1 MHTSRQNGIANA
13 RYNGSRRAE
22 NGRMGLPKTILTEDE
37 YLAFERAAEERHIY
51 VDGEIFAMA
60 GETGEHSD
68 IVTNTAVTLANQ
80 LGDGPCRVRI
90 KDTKVRSGPL
100 PKSPRRPAGLYSY
113 PDIVVICDEP
123 EYLDDFHDVVLNPK
137 VIVET
142 LSESTEAFDRGDK
155 LRRYHKYNPSL
166 TDYILIRQDRPQIEQ
181 FRRTRD
187 GSWKYTIYEGMR
199 AVVKIDSIRCRLRA
213 ADVYKRVKFAAQ
225 AGNEGSR

>member
-1 MHTSRQNGIANA
+1 MTARNLDMPVRKR
-13 RYNGSRRAE
+13 RYNGKVAAE
-22 NGRMGLPKTILTEDE
+22 DGPMGLPKTILSEDE
-37 YLAFERAAEERHIY
+37 YLAFERAAEERHNY

-68 IVTNTAVTLANQ
+68 IVTNTAVSLAHQ

-100 PKSPRRPAGLYSY
+100 PKSPKRPAGLYSY
-113 PDIVVICDEP
+113 PDIVVIGDEP
-123 EYLDDFHDVVLNPK
+123 EYLDDFRDVVLNPK

-155 LRRYHKYNPSL
+155 LRRYQKYNPSL
-166 TDYILIRQDRPQIEQ
+166 TDYILISQDRPQIEQ
-181 FRRTRD
+181 FRRSKD

-199 AVVKIDSIRCRLRA
+199 TMAKIESIKCRLKA
-213 ADVYKRVKFAAQ
+213 ADVYKRVKFTA
-225 AGNEGSR
+225 ETRD